1 MSCRL
6 VQNQLVPYGSD
17 QFGHTELSGSV
28 HNWTFLSSNT
38 EIDRSSP
45 ITYWAGLFSCSV
57 LVLIAMVVPR
67 FAKGSKLLLILQ
79 MNPCL
84 VKPCP
89 SVDFLNK
96 QYEREKLGL
105 PTQVVGELHLLSKES
120 SCT

>member
-1 MSCRL
+1 MSCTL
-6 VQNQLVPYGSD
+6 VQNWLVKYGAD
-17 QFGHTELSGSV
+17 QFGHIEPSGLV
-28 HNWTFLSSNT
+28 QKWPFFVSNIET
-38 EIDRSSP
+38 DWKTP
-45 ITYWAGLFSCSV
+45 ITDRVGWFVYSG
-57 LVLIAMVVPR
+57 LVLIEMVVPR
-67 FAKGSKLLLILQ
+67 FAKSSKFPLILQ

-105 PTQVVGELHLLSKES
+105 PTQVVGELHSLSKES